1 MTYIASPFL
10 LVPQR
15 MYILIILATPTF
27 KLLASRS
34 GVVDPETNIPEMEV
48 TFEDGQKD
56 TLVLKHYN
64 ALPDSNNI
72 DPSRLCNYLGHLE
85 NEKTARVAVTGCVDD
100 KNLEKKMYISM
111 ISARSPYQKLFS
123 MDFDGNVTPIQL
135 GESNDAYETS
145 QGVVVSRAGKEFQ
158 QLDEIGETDIEAAA
172 EASTTD
178 GVPHNLKMKV
188 KIGTDTA
195 SINKIVNG
203 LGRTVDD
210 WLAETFTHVQNHY
223 HHATL
228 QHKID
233 FEAGTFNCYIQII
246 INFNKIS
253 C

>member
-1 MTYIASPFL
+1 MFVTLL

-15 MYILIILATPTF
+15 MYVLIILATPTF

-135 GESNDAYETS
+135 GESNDAYVTS
-145 QGVVVSRAGKEFQ
+145 QGAVVSRAGKEFQ

-233 FEAGTFNCYIQII
+233 FEAGIFNCYI
-246 INFNKIS
+246 
-253 C
+253 